1 MGTTV
6 LLRSR
11 SARALAV
18 AMVAVAVVGLVSA
31 VVDGLDVVLVYGAPL
46 LAIGLLGWA
55 AFWMPYVEISDGEV
69 VVRNTL
75 RTVHVP
81 WPAIESVEGRYGL
94 RLVTAYGSVTAWAAS
109 APGGRQRARVQ
120 QSQSAAAR
128 RGTARGAARRGLP
141 RRPAPRE
148 PRACG
153 RPGTAR
159 SIAALALL
167 AVATV
172 VLPLLS

>member
-18 AMVAVAVVGLVSA
+18 ATVAVALVGLVSA
-31 VVDGLDVVLVYGAPL
+31 LVDGLDVVLDYGAPL

-109 APGGRQRARVQ
+109 APGGRQRARVE
-120 QSQSAAAR
+120 QSESAALVEAR
-128 RGTARGAARRGLP
+128 LAELRAAGYLDERRLERPRLRTAWH
-141 RRPAPRE
+141 RPI
-148 PRACG
+148 
-153 RPGTAR
+153 
-159 SIAALALL
+159 IAALVLL

-172 VLPLLS
+172 VLPLLT